1 MATISTNNALYLY
14 KLLKQELGCNRQT
27 PLSDVEATLLADG
40 IVPADLD
47 CADINTLMEA
57 LPEFIKLTVFK
68 KGRVFVTIM
77 PHEDFD
83 AVLDKID
90 EPSAADKAAAKGKPW
105 KRKRGTKALR
115 PQKPYHKEMPVPE
128 AETKPVPESVSEAEH
143 EAATASEAK
152 VEFVPE
158 VTPVP
163 EHEFAPEATSEP
175 EAKVELMSEPEPK
188 TEIELAPEPDLMP
201 ESSLVTQEP
210 LFMSAPQ
217 ISLNI
222 THTPRQRTS
231 EPAIPAQTFAAPSQ
245 FESYIPVVLQSTL
258 PQHFTTDVVCPNNML
273 QKIYE
278 LTPANTDALE
288 LLQSSWNVAR
298 STGLLTG
305 TRSSVSF
312 ALMTSGNPTVTIQKN
327 KTFAHG
333 KSWKVVSITH
343 SNQPTTNTVSAP
355 YCASDELFTAQIS
368 IQPQASALNEL
379 AQFALMGNWENIT
392 AALKDFAPTTSFLAA
407 ELCSY
412 LSAVFYRAQQD
423 NALLQSLTNDFAAYN
438 TGLLTPYNEDI
449 YLCFTPCTQTT
460 PWQFAGFS
468 TTQTPGL
475 GEKLSTLPQVPKAPN
490 FDLSAQVLCIT
501 QDAQLKIPTK
511 QLANIL
517 PDTVV
522 NTLSK
527 QDFLDACAA
536 TFMRVKRNYRLIA
549 PVYSTSLNQV
559 LLTLPIYATGLENY
573 ALILKPIEKT
583 YELVNVVTNRIARG
597 AAQTINLELPSWL
610 I

>member
-47 CADINTLMEA
+47 CADTTTLMEA

-90 EPSAADKAAAKGKPW
+90 EPGAADKAAAKGKPW

-128 AETKPVPESVSEAEH
+128 AVSESAPESVSEAE
-143 EAATASEAK
+143 
-152 VEFVPE
+152 P
-158 VTPVP
+158 TPVP
-163 EHEFAPEATSEP
+163 EPALKLEPASEVTPEP
-175 EAKVELMSEPEPK
+175 EAKVELMSEPETK
-188 TEIELAPEPDLMP
+188 TETEPELAPESDITP
-201 ESSLVTQEP
+201 EPHLVPQEP
-210 LFMSAPQ
+210 LFTPLPQ

-222 THTPRQRTS
+222 THTPQQHTG
-231 EPAIPAQTFAAPSQ
+231 EPAVPAQTFAAPSQ
-245 FESYIPVVLQSTL
+245 VEAYIPVVLQSTL
-258 PQHFTTDVVCPNNML
+258 PQHFTTDVVCPNDML

-278 LTPANTDALE
+278 LVPANTDALE
-288 LLQSSWNVAR
+288 LLQSSWNYAR
-298 STGLLTG
+298 STGALTG

-312 ALMTSGNPTVTIQKN
+312 ALMASGNPTVTIQKS
-327 KTFAHG
+327 KTFAPG
-333 KSWKVVSITH
+333 KSWKVVRITQP
-343 SNQPTTNTVSAP
+343 NQPTTNTTPAP
-355 YCASDELFTAQIS
+355 YCASDELCAAQIS
-368 IQPQASALNEL
+368 AQPQASALDEL
-379 AQFALMGNWENIT
+379 ARFALMGSWENVT
-392 AALKDFAPTTSFLAA
+392 AALKDFAPTTSFFSA

-412 LSAVFYRAQQD
+412 LSAIFYRAQQD
-423 NALLQSLTNDFAAYN
+423 NALVQSLTNDFAAYN

-449 YLCFTPCTQTT
+449 YLCFTPSTQTT
-460 PWQFAGFS
+460 PWQFTGFS

-475 GEKLSTLPQVPKAPN
+475 GEKLSALPQLPKAPN
-490 FDLSAQVLCIT
+490 FDLSAQVLCIA
-501 QDAQLKIPTK
+501 QDASLTIPAK

-517 PDTVV
+517 PGTVV

-536 TFMRVKRNYRLIA
+536 TFMRAKRNYRLIA
-549 PVYSTSLNQV
+549 PVYSTKLNQV
-559 LLTLPIYATGLENY
+559 LLALPAHVAGLEGH
-573 ALILKPIEKT
+573 ALILKPVEKT
-583 YELVNVVTNRIARG
+583 YELINVVSYRIARG
-597 AAQTINLELPSWL
+597 AAQTISLELPNWL
-610 I
+610 V

>member
-128 AETKPVPESVSEAEH
+128 AEAVSESAPESVSEAE
-143 EAATASEAK
+143 
-152 VEFVPE
+152 P
-158 VTPVP
+158 TPVP
-163 EHEFAPEATSEP
+163 EPALELEPASEVTPEP
-175 EAKVELMSEPEPK
+175 EAKVGLISEPETK
-188 TEIELAPEPDLMP
+188 TEVEPELAPESDIAP
-201 ESSLVTQEP
+201 EPNPAPELNLVAQEP
-210 LFMSAPQ
+210 LFTPLPQ

-222 THTPRQRTS
+222 THTPQQYTD

-245 FESYIPVVLQSTL
+245 VEAYIPVILQSTL
-258 PQHFTTDVVCPNNML
+258 PQQFTTDVACPNDML

-278 LTPANTDALE
+278 LAPANTDALE
-288 LLQSSWNVAR
+288 LLQSSWNYAR
-298 STGLLTG
+298 STGALTG

-312 ALMTSGNPTVTIQKN
+312 ALMASGNPTVTIQKS
-327 KTFAHG
+327 KTFAPG

-343 SNQPTTNTVSAP
+343 SNKPTTNTTPAP
-355 YCASDELFTAQIS
+355 YCASDELCAAQIS
-368 IQPQASALNEL
+368 AQPQASALDEL
-379 AQFALMGNWENIT
+379 ARFALMGSWENVT
-392 AALKDFAPTTSFLAA
+392 AALKDFAPTTSFFSA

-423 NALLQSLTNDFAAYN
+423 NALVQSLTNDFAAYN

-449 YLCFTPCTQTT
+449 YLCFTPSTQTT

-475 GEKLSTLPQVPKAPN
+475 GEKLSTLPQLPKAPN
-490 FDLSAQVLCIT
+490 FDLRAQVLCIA
-501 QDAQLKIPTK
+501 QDASLTIPAK

-517 PDTVV
+517 PGTVV

-536 TFMRVKRNYRLIA
+536 TFMRAKRNYRLIA
-549 PVYSTSLNQV
+549 PVYSTKLNQV
-559 LLTLPIYATGLENY
+559 LLALPVHAAGLEGH
-573 ALILKPIEKT
+573 ALILKPVEKT
-583 YELVNVVTNRIARG
+583 YELINVVSYRIARG
-597 AAQTINLELPSWL
+597 AAQTISLELPNWL
-610 I
+610 V